1 MGTVGRWAAVAAL
14 VLAPALAG
22 DPAAADD
29 LVAVE
34 GPTRRALPEAPRP
47 SFGFPVSL
55 PPAGAAAASIDAQV
69 LEVLAG
75 DRLLPEASVEVS
87 VDREGRRLVLAVLDD
102 HRFAEAGE
110 YTITAL
116 LVAGDHRQ
124 SVTLTLVR
132 PAARLSAT
140 ATVEVEAFDSL
151 PIAGRWPGDDGGG
164 VLPLGV
170 DRGAPLVSLA
180 ARQVEPGR
188 GRVVLSAACDGDA
201 PCRLDE
207 ASPVVLAAPG
217 RPDGVVRLDYE
228 LEGFPLGTTTRTVE
242 IRSPQ
247 LAAPTT
253 VAFEVTR
260 RRSPVLIPLV
270 VVAGV
275 ATGWLVRTA
284 LTGAIARGR
293 LARSRRQLVEELDR
307 LHRRYA
313 DEGLRAELDRLRRDA
328 AEASDEKGPEAV
340 RKEVSELLSAADDRL
355 AGARRRLDAVAAP
368 VAGTWTLPP
377 AVAEALRDLRQAVMA
392 LEDRLRVGDA
402 RGAVGQAATAE
413 NLLHALEGRGRSW
426 IDGLAATLAQLERA
440 IAGAQPGDGIDVL
453 NDTVARARGQAAT
466 ADGDG
471 PREVLRRCQAL
482 LGHADDVLER
492 AVAVVEARAAR
503 DQELARSV
511 LAALRAGPDPEARL
525 RHATPLLAELLRMP
539 APTAATGA
547 TVRESRL
554 RRVADGDAPVGERA
568 DLATAALDL
577 GARGAGAPAAPYA
590 LSLTLSGAAELAR
603 AAILAVLLAVA
614 AYATYGSGWVGTLPD
629 VVTVFGW
636 AFALDLSVEAV
647 QAAFTGVDRAGRAG
661 SAGVGG

>member
-1 MGTVGRWAAVAAL
+1 MGTVGRWAAVVAL

-22 DPAAADD
+22 APAAADD

-34 GPTRRALPEAPRP
+34 GPSRRALPEAPRP
-47 SFGFPVSL
+47 SFAFPVSL
-55 PPAGAAAASIDAQV
+55 SPAGAAAAAVDAQV

-75 DRLLPEASVEVS
+75 DRLLPEASVQVS
-87 VDREGRRLVLAVLDD
+87 VDREARRLVLAVLDD

-110 YTITAL
+110 YTVTAL

-170 DRGAPLVSLA
+170 DRGASLVSLT

-201 PCRLDE
+201 PCPLDE
-207 ASPVVLAAPG
+207 ASPVALAAPG

-228 LEGFPLGTTTRTVE
+228 VEGFPLGTTTRTVE
-242 IRSPQ
+242 LRSPQ

-260 RRSPVLIPLV
+260 RRSPLLIPLV

-293 LARSRRQLVEELDR
+293 LARSRRRLAEEVDG

-313 DEGLRAELDRLRRDA
+313 DDDLRADLDRLARDA
-328 AEASDEKGPEAV
+328 SEAADEERLEAV
-340 RKEVSELLSAADDRL
+340 RKEVSELLGAAQDRL
-355 AGARRRLDAVAAP
+355 AGARQRVEAVAAP

-377 AVAEALRDLRQAVMA
+377 AVAEALRDLRGAVVA
-392 LEDRLRVGDA
+392 LEDRLRAGDGS
-402 RGAVGQAATAE
+402 GAVEQAAGAE
-413 NLLHALEGRGRSW
+413 NLLHALDSRGRAW
-426 IDGLAATLAQLERA
+426 IDGLAATLARLGQA
-440 IAGAQPGDGIDVL
+440 IAGAQPGGGIDVL
-453 NDTVARARGQAAT
+453 GDAVARARSQAAT

-471 PREVLRRCQAL
+471 PREVLQRCQAL

-511 LAALRAGPDPEARL
+511 LAALRAGPDAEARL
-525 RHATPLLAELLRMP
+525 RHATPLLAELLRVP
-539 APTAATGA
+539 APTAAAGA
-547 TVRESRL
+547 TVRESSL
-554 RRVADGDAPVGERA
+554 RRVANGGAPVGERA
-568 DLATAALDL
+568 DLAPASLDP
-577 GARGAGAPAAPYA
+577 GARHAGAPAAPYA
-590 LSLTLSGAAELAR
+590 LSLTLGTAAELGR
-603 AAILAVLLAVA
+603 AAILAVLVAVA
-614 AYATYGSGWVGTLPD
+614 AYATYGSDWVGTLPD
-629 VVTVFGW
+629 IVTVFGW

-647 QAAFTGVDRAGRAG
+647 QAAFTGVDGAGRAG
-661 SAGVGG
+661 SAGAGG